1 MSRNIR
7 AIGLLSGGLD
17 SAIAAAIVT
26 GQGIEVVGVNVSIGF
41 ESSVMRREVAGESRI
56 RILEEEA
63 LRLSSVMHVPVQVID
78 RSAEY
83 IDLLF
88 NPKHGYGANAN
99 PCIDCHVF
107 MVREAAKMMAS
118 LEASFVFTGEVLGQ
132 RPMSQTRMALEIVA
146 RESGLGGLLVRP
158 LSAKLLPPTVPEI
171 EGWLDR
177 EQLLDI
183 KGRSRAKQ
191 IQIASK
197 LGIEGYSSPAG
208 GCLLTDPHYAKKVL
222 DWMRYEMGETLSH
235 EETLLFSVGR
245 HFRLSRETRAIVGRR
260 QAENEYLE
268 RSWSE
273 NWLLSPLEVP
283 GPTAVVLGR
292 STKEAL
298 AKAAS
303 LVARYSD
310 SKHLSSTLIC
320 ARRGDYEF
328 VIDAAPASQDLVESS
343 RI

>member
-1 MSRNIR
+1 MNRKIR

-17 SAIAAAIVT
+17 SAIAAAVVAR
-26 GQGIEVVGVNVSIGF
+26 QGIEVIGVNISIGF
-41 ESSVMRREVAGESRI
+41 ESSIMRREIAGESRI
-56 RILEEEA
+56 QILEEEEF
-63 LRLSSVMHVPVQVID
+63 RLSSVMRVPVKVID
-78 RSAEY
+78 RSSEY
-83 IDLLF
+83 IELLF

-107 MVREAAKMMAS
+107 MIREAAKMMGN

-132 RPMSQTRMALEIVA
+132 RPMSQSRMALEIVA

-158 LSAKLLPPTVPEI
+158 LSAKLLPLTVPEI

-183 KGRSRAKQ
+183 KGRSRTKQ
-191 IQIASK
+191 IEIASR

-208 GCLLTDPHYAKKVL
+208 GCLLTEPNYARKVL

-245 HFRLSRETRAIVGRR
+245 HFRLSRGARAIVGRR
-260 QAENEYLE
+260 QAENEYIE
-268 RSWSE
+268 RSWSA

-283 GPTAVVLGR
+283 GPTAVVLGNP
-292 STKEAL
+292 TKEDL
-298 AKAAS
+298 SMAAS

-310 SKHLSSTLIC
+310 AKHLSSTPVC
-320 ARRGDYEF
+320 ARRRNEEF
-328 VIDAAPASQDLVESS
+328 VFDAVPASLDLIEAS